1 MRSKNPTRRFGCPL
15 DDAARSQGDGLVLMG
30 PVARVAGVVGI
41 PSPGNIQELLD
52 F

>member
-1 MRSKNPTRRFGCPL
+1 MRSKNPTGRFGCPL

-41 PSPGNIQELLD
+41 PSPGNIQEL
-52 F
+52 